1 MDVFSFTTGDFV
13 SGLRPSIQPLGGL
26 QDAHEA
32 GFFGVA
38 KRYYNYVFTELSGK
52 LLREHLEF
60 KIILANDCYFVIKI

>member
-32 GFFGVA
+32 GFLGAA

-52 LLREHLEF
+52 LQGALFTIQNTLQLF
-60 KIILANDCYFVIKI
+60 ILTHD